1 MAKYSALGTVLRRWD
16 TATGAFVAVAQVVE
30 LQPPALALD
39 VEDATD
45 HDNNWR
51 ESLATLK
58 DVGEV
63 TMTLHFDPNLAGHV
77 ALITILFARSVEFW
91 ELVFP
96 DADDS
101 IWQFNALVTRFQP
114 MAPVDGKLT
123 ASVTLK
129 GTGEPS
135 TVGEGWTF
143 LASEDGD
150 LLVTEAG
157 YPIIVS

>member
-1 MAKYSALGTVLRRWD
+1 MAKYSALGTVLRRWNVA
-16 TATGAFVAVAQVVE
+16 TAAFVAVAQVGE
-30 LQPPALALD
+30 LQPPALAMD
-39 VEDATD
+39 VADSTD

-58 DVGEV
+58 DLGEV

-91 ELVFP
+91 ELEFP

-114 MAPVDGKLT
+114 MTPVDGMMT
-123 ASVTLK
+123 ASVTLR

-150 LLVTEAG
+150 FLLTEAG